1 MRIKNWDVFSFVVGY
16 HLLALVLIPFTW
28 HLFTWGA
35 ALFLLVTFIIGGL
48 SITAGYHRLYAHKA
62 FTANAFFEWAV
73 LIGAT
78 LAWEWSALAW
88 SHDHRLHHKH
98 VDTDEDPYSIKKG
111 FWYAHFLWLFDYKR
125 SYQKE
130 LITDLLKNPRVVFQ
144 DKHFLWL
151 AIAVNAAVFGIGC
164 LFLSPLM
171 SFFAGVLLRI
181 LAIHHCTWFINS
193 LAHVWGSRTYA
204 RELSAVDNALLAVLT
219 FGEGYHNYHHIFA
232 SDYRNGIRWYHFDP
246 TKWLIWTASR
256 LGMVKGLR
264 TVNRVRLQKALI
276 NQDKQL
282 LMSRLN
288 QEIDDLAQELKQRL
302 HDLSGRFEQ
311 NANRLMSLAQDLKR
325 ASAEKKDLLA
335 LEVRNLKREL
345 RANWRAWVSLTTLAC
360 KHYEVSH

>member
-1 MRIKNWDVFSFVVGY
+1 MRIKNWDVFFFVIGY
-16 HLLALVLIPFTW
+16 HLLALTLIPFVW
-28 HLFTWGA
+28 GAFTWQA
-35 ALFLLVTFIIGGL
+35 TLFLLVTFIIGGL

-73 LIGAT
+73 LIGST

-125 SYQKE
+125 NYQKE

-144 DKHFLWL
+144 DKYYLWL
-151 AIAVNAAVFGIGC
+151 AIVVNAAVFGIGC

-204 RELSAVDNALLAVLT
+204 RELSAVDNAILAVLT

-264 TVNRVRLQKALI
+264 TVNRVRLQKTLI
-276 NQDKQL
+276 LQDKKL
-282 LMSRLN
+282 LLSRLN
-288 QEIDDLAQELKQRL
+288 QEIDELAQDLKQRL
-302 HDLSGRFEQ
+302 HDLSTRFEQ
-311 NANRLMSLAQDLKR
+311 NANRMISLAQDLKR
-325 ASAEKKDLLA
+325 ASTEKKKQLS
-335 LEVRNLKREL
+335 LEVRQLKREL
-345 RANWRAWVSLTTLAC
+345 RANWRAWVSLTTLAS
-360 KHYEVSH
+360 KHYQVSH